1 MVAFQKWMGQ
11 EFESANGGAGDQ
23 HTAVK

>member
-11 EFESANGGAGDQ
+11 EFESRDGAGSER
-23 HTAVK
+23 TAAK